1 MLNDALN
8 VLRQSRDH
16 QYISGI
22 PERRYSNV
30 KQLSKYILLSKVNY
44 RVKKRAMRVYPSM
57 LNIFLS
63 VLRQS

>member
-22 PERRYSNV
+22 LERRYSNV
-30 KQLSKYILLSKVNY
+30 KQLSKYILRSKVNY
-44 RVKKRAMRVYPSM
+44 RVTKRTMRVYPSM